1 MLERGIGDVGTAHL
15 QTAAEGERRHKR
27 GADGTRNLE
36 MKVANTSS
44 AVRADRFAS
53 PQRCRWRRG
62 LAALMLLAMS
72 LPAQAVVDC
81 TGTVDNLSLHLD
93 NSGTVTVSLSGG
105 PSFVYLCTIDGVT
118 TNGVSPAVC
127 RSMYSTLAL
136 AKAMGKKVLIRF
148 QNHTSCAAIPA
159 WAQVGPLGWTQL
171 LLD

>member
-1 MLERGIGDVGTAHL
+1 MNKTSVPNAVHADVRVSA
-15 QTAAEGERRHKR
+15 RRY
-27 GADGTRNLE
+27 
-36 MKVANTSS
+36 
-44 AVRADRFAS
+44 
-53 PQRCRWRRG
+53 PWQRK
-62 LAALMLLAMS
+62 LAALLLLAMS

-105 PSFVYLCTIDGVT
+105 PSFVYLCTIDGAG

-136 AKAMGKKVLIRF
+136 AKSMGKKVLIRF
-148 QNHTSCAAIPA
+148 YNHSACTAIPA
-159 WAQVGPLGWTQL
+159 WAQAGQLGWTQL